1 MISSYSLEIMCD
13 RDASEKTKR
22 NAPLASVD
30 VRGGGRLRDDLKNV
44 CVGG

>member
-1 MISSYSLEIMCD
+1 MTSSYSLEIMCD
-13 RDASEKTKR
+13 RDASEKMER
-22 NAPLASVD
+22 DAPLTSVD